1 MAIYSYEITTPASS
15 EKETEIEVEGDFI
28 SYVNIRFPPGP
39 SGLLKL
45 AIFYGIKQI
54 FPHDE
59 SSYFQGDDEVIEW
72 QEYWKLPESP
82 CKLIIKTVNEDDTY
96 EHTVYVRIAV
106 MKREESLAYQIAS
119 AIVGKLR
126 AALSFL

>member
-1 MAIYSYEITTPASS
+1 MAIYSYEITTPAAT
-15 EKETEIEVEGDFI
+15 EKETEIEIEGDFI

-39 SGLLKL
+39 SGLLKV

-59 SSYFQGDDEVIEW
+59 SSYFQGDDEVIKW

-82 CKLIIKTVNEDDTY
+82 CKLKIKTANEDDTH

-119 AIVGKLR
+119 AIAGKIKS
-126 AALSFL
+126 ALSFL

>member
-1 MAIYSYEITTPASS
+1 MAIYSYKITTAASS
-15 EKETEIEVEGDFI
+15 EKETEIELEGDFI

-54 FPHDE
+54 FPYDE
-59 SSYFQGDDEVIEW
+59 GTWFQGDDEVIEW

-82 CKLIIKTVNEDDTY
+82 CKLKIKTVNEDDTY

-119 AIVGKLR
+119 AIAGKIKS
-126 AALSFL
+126 ALSFL